1 VQTPVKRAVAGVALV
16 AFRAAKYTA
25 RTRRFAACAFA
36 PPVECWLATA
46 EEILGVRMSAMQS
59 VSGQSLA
66 AGAEAYDVVVVG
78 AGFAGMYMLHRLRGQ
93 ALSVRVY
100 EQGGDVGGTWYWNRY
115 PGARCDVESMQYS
128 YSFSEQLQQEW
139 NWSERY
145 APQPEILGYANHVA
159 DRFDL
164 RRDIQLDTRVDR
176 AGFDESA
183 KAWSVTTS
191 DGRTVA
197 AKYVVLATGCLSNA
211 RMPDIK
217 GLSDFRGKVCHTG
230 HWPHE
235 PVDFTGLRVGVIGTG
250 SSAIQS
256 VPVIAGQASH
266 LFVFQ
271 RTPNFSIPARNAAL
285 TAEERAAFRA
295 KYPEIRRFAREE
307 ARNGIYTEM
316 PDRGALDDGDNE
328 RRAKYEARW
337 SRGSLT
343 FMSVYNNLGLDKAA
357 NDTAAD
363 FVREK
368 IAEIVKDPHTARLL
382 QPTNHPIGSK
392 RICIDT
398 EYYSTFNRPNVTLV
412 DIKSSPIEQ
421 ILPHAVRTGGK
432 DYEVDALVLATGF
445 DAMTGSVAKID
456 IRGRQ
461 GQTLNQ
467 KWAEGPKT
475 YLGLMSAGFPN
486 LFIITG
492 PGSPSVLSNMIV
504 SIEQHVDWISD
515 CIGWMRDRGFDAIEA
530 NKDAEDKWV
539 AHVNEVAHAT
549 LYPQANSWYMGANI
563 PGKPQ
568 IFMPYI
574 GGVGA
579 YRQICNNV
587 AAKGYEGFAMSAA
600 AQPAEAG
607 GIILM
612 FLAGQPRSRR
622 AKAATRRS
630 VSASSL
636 KTWGEMRIRPSRA
649 AT

>member
-1 VQTPVKRAVAGVALV
+1 MVS
-16 AFRAAKYTA
+16 
-25 RTRRFAACAFA
+25 A
-36 PPVECWLATA
+36 P
-46 EEILGVRMSAMQS
+46 
-59 VSGQSLA
+59 
-66 AGAEAYDVVVVG
+66 Y
-78 AGFAGMYMLHRLRGQ
+78 
-93 ALSVRVY
+93 
-100 EQGGDVGGTWYWNRY
+100 
-115 PGARCDVESMQYS
+115 
-128 YSFSEQLQQEW
+128 
-139 NWSERY
+139 
-145 APQPEILGYANHVA
+145 
-159 DRFDL
+159 
-164 RRDIQLDTRVDR
+164 IQLNTRVDR
-176 AGFDESA
+176 AAFDEDA
-183 KAWSVTTS
+183 NRWEVATS
-191 DGRTVA
+191 DGNTVT
-197 AKYVVLATGCLSNA
+197 AKHVVLATGCLSNA

-217 GLSDFRGKVCHTG
+217 GLRDFKGKVYHTG

-256 VPVIAGQASH
+256 VPIIARQASQ
-266 LFVFQ
+266 LTVFQ
-271 RTPNFSIPARNAAL
+271 RTPNFSIPARNAPL
-285 TAEERAAFRA
+285 TEEEREAFRA

-328 RRAKYEARW
+328 RRSKYEARW
-337 SRGSLT
+337 NRGGLT
-343 FMSVYNNLGLDKAA
+343 FMSVYNNLAIDKAA

-368 IAEIVKDPHTARLL
+368 IAEVVNDPQTAKLL
-382 QPTNHPIGSK
+382 QPNNHPIGSK

-398 EYYSTFNRPNVTLV
+398 DYYATFNRPNVTLV
-412 DIKSSPIEQ
+412 DIRSNPIEEVTTN
-421 ILPHAVRTGGK
+421 AVRTGAK

-456 IRGRQ
+456 IRGRD

-515 CIGWMRDRGFDAIEA
+515 CIAYMRNRGLDAVEA
-530 NKDAEDKWV
+530 NRDAEDKWV
-539 AHVNEVAHAT
+539 AHVNEVAHTT

-574 GGVGA
+574 GGVGV
-579 YRQICNNV
+579 YRQICNDV
-587 AAKGYEGFAMSAA
+587 AAKGYEGFSMTGAV
-600 AQPAEAG
+600 
-607 GIILM
+607 
-612 FLAGQPRSRR
+612 QPR
-622 AKAATRRS
+622 KMAAS
-630 VSASSL
+630 
-636 KTWGEMRIRPSRA
+636 
-649 AT
+649 

>member
-1 VQTPVKRAVAGVALV
+1 
-16 AFRAAKYTA
+16 
-25 RTRRFAACAFA
+25 
-36 PPVECWLATA
+36 
-46 EEILGVRMSAMQS
+46 MSALQS
-59 VSGQSLA
+59 ASGKRPA
-66 AGAEAYDVVVVG
+66 KDTEAYDVVVVG
-78 AGFAGMYMLHRLRGQ
+78 AGFAGMYMLHRLRGRGF
-93 ALSVRVY
+93 SVRVY

-128 YSFSEQLQQEW
+128 YSFSEELQQEW

-145 APQPEILGYANHVA
+145 APQPEILKYANHVA

-164 RRDIQLDTRVDR
+164 RSDIQLNTRVDR
-176 AGFDESA
+176 AAFDESA
-183 KAWSVTTS
+183 SRWSVTTS
-191 DGRTVA
+191 DGKTVT

-217 GLSDFRGKVCHTG
+217 GLKEFKGKVYHTG

-250 SSAIQS
+250 SSSIQS
-256 VPVIAGQASH
+256 VPIIARQARQ
-266 LFVFQ
+266 LTVFQ
-271 RTPNFSIPARNAAL
+271 RTPNFSIPARNAPL
-285 TAEERAAFRA
+285 TAEEREAFRTN
-295 KYPEIRRFAREE
+295 YPEIRRFAREE

-316 PDRGALDDGDNE
+316 PDRGALDDGENE

-337 SRGSLT
+337 DRGGLT
-343 FMSVYNNLGLDKAA
+343 FMSVYNNLAIDKAA

-368 IAEIVKDPHTARLL
+368 IAEIVRDPETARLL
-382 QPTNHPIGSK
+382 QPNNHPIGSK

-398 EYYSTFNRPNVTLV
+398 DYFAAFNRPNVTLV
-412 DIKSSPIEQ
+412 DIKSNPIEE
-421 ILPHAVRTGGK
+421 ITANAVRTGAK

-456 IRGRQ
+456 IRSRD

-504 SIEQHVDWISD
+504 SIEQHVDWITD
-515 CIGWMRDRGFDAIEA
+515 CIAWMRDRGLDTMEA
-530 NKDAEDKWV
+530 KRDAEDKWV
-539 AHVNEVAHAT
+539 THVNEVAHTT

-579 YRQICNNV
+579 YRQICNDV
-587 AAKGYEGFAMSAA
+587 AAKGYEGFAMAA
-600 AQPAEAG
+600 AEPQA
-607 GIILM
+607 
-612 FLAGQPRSRR
+612 QH
-622 AKAATRRS
+622 
-630 VSASSL
+630 
-636 KTWGEMRIRPSRA
+636 RA
-649 AT
+649 AS